1 MAPALDMDVIRSE
14 VLAVVL
20 SLAED
25 RIPNIRFNVA
35 KALEVL
41 ALSLSTSAST
51 SSSTSADVEGAIEL
65 IRNGIEPALRGLMG
79 DKDADVRFFAEK
91 GNGVVEGLLSR
102 LEVLSGNG
110 GGEISQEVVMT
121 DA

>member
-1 MAPALDMDVIRSE
+1 MAPALDPDVIQSE

-20 SLAED
+20 SLVED

-41 ALSLSTSAST
+41 AVSLSSSLSSASP
-51 SSSTSADVEGAIEL
+51 SASPVAIAEL
-65 IRNGIEPALRGLMG
+65 IKTGITPALRGLMA
-79 DKDADVRFFAEK
+79 DTDADVRFFAEK
-91 GNGVVEGLLSR
+91 GNGVVEVILSQ
-102 LEVLSGNG
+102 LENDASSAMAG
-110 GGEISQEVVMT
+110 QEVIMT